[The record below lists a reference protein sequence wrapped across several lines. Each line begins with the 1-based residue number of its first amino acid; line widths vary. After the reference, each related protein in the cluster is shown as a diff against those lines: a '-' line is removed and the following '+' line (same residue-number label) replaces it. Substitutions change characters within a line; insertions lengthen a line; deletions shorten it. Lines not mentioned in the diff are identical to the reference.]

1 MLGKAHI
8 TIGMA
13 SALTVMMP
21 ESMPAA
27 LPVITGAAAGCLI
40 CDIDCDSP
48 REKSDT
54 SRYRLLAVIIVVIA
68 LLADRAYGLGLIRAG
83 SRGASLPGGELP
95 LSMWQTALPDGEPPL
110 SMWQTAAQN
119 GAVMVCAGIAVFA
132 LTLTFANISSHRGFS
147 HSLLAMALEAGAL
160 WLIFPQ
166 TVTAFVTAFASH
178 LVLDLTN
185 KKPVRILYPVKK
197 GFCLGLYYAD
207 RLADKVCAAIG
218 GIWLIV
224 MALTLIL

>member
-83 SRGASLPGGELP
+83 SGASLQGGEL
-95 LSMWQTALPDGEPPL
+95 PL

-147 HSLLAMALEAGAL
+147 HSLLAMALEAGSL
-160 WLIFPQ
+160 YLVFPQ
-166 TVTAFVTAFASH
+166 TVPAFVIAFASH
-178 LVLDLTN
+178 LLLDLTN

>member
-83 SRGASLPGGELP
+83 SSGASLPG
-95 LSMWQTALPDGEPPL
+95 GEPPL

-132 LTLTFANISSHRGFS
+132 LTLTFANVSSHRGFS
-147 HSLLAMALEAGAL
+147 HSLLAMALEAGSL
-160 WLIFPQ
+160 YLVFPQ
-166 TVTAFVTAFASH
+166 MVPAFVIAFVSH

-185 KKPVRILYPVKK
+185 KKPVRLLYPVKK

-224 MALTLIL
+224 MAFTLIL